1 MIFSAQK
8 DDTSALKERE
18 REKNEPSSSSKIIIS
33 STLKSNASNPLQRQ
47 GGKEGK
53 KRRERDVAVIK
64 NDVPN

>member
-33 STLKSNASNPLQRQ
+33 STLKSNASNPLFLLLSKDN
-47 GGKEGK
+47 KEGRKEK
-53 KRRERDVAVIK
+53 KREREMSQ
-64 NDVPN
+64 